1 MVPLTSV
8 TNTFSAWLDV
18 VVALYYEVY
27 LRNYPDSMLVCSP
40 PFWGGV
46 AHPAFTYRSIVRLL
60 VVRVDTTGID

>member
-1 MVPLTSV
+1 MSL
-8 TNTFSAWLDV
+8 L
-18 VVALYYEVY
+18 LYYEVY